1 MFKRISTL
9 TAMTLTTLGLMA
21 APAHAG
27 LMLEPYIGLEQGQTY
42 SVIANLADASYKT
55 SGSVLGARIGYS
67 LPLLFW
73 FGVDYSLVAG
83 GKAKPDF
90 GGPDSDLKR
99 SDLYAVAG
107 VDLPILLRAW
117 AGYGIMNET
126 TVSNNIAETKITG
139 GTKMKVG
146 VGLTMLPLVSVNL
159 ELFNHKGAKVEIAG
173 TNTPMSTFED
183 AGGVLSVS
191 LPLDL

>member
-1 MFKRISTL
+1 MFKRITAFS
-9 TAMTLTTLGLMA
+9 AMTLTTLGLMA
-21 APAHAG
+21 TPAHAG
-27 LMLEPYIGLEQGQTY
+27 LMLEPYIGIEQGQTY
-42 SVIANLADASYKT
+42 AVVANLADSSYKT
-55 SGSVLGARIGYS
+55 SGSVLGARVGYS

-73 FGVDYSLVAG
+73 FGLDYSLVAG

-90 GGPDSDLKR
+90 GGQDGDLKR
-99 SDLYAVAG
+99 SDLYAVVG

-117 AGYGIMNET
+117 AGYGLMNT
-126 TVSNNIAETKITG
+126 TTNSNNVGETKITG

-146 VGLTMLPLVSVNL
+146 AGLTMLPLVSVNL
-159 ELFNHKGAKVEIAG
+159 ELFNHKGAKVESG
-173 TNTPMSTFED
+173 GVNLPMSTFED